1 MQASSAAAP
10 VSRSMNEATACRL
23 STASSTCDRPS
34 WGTGRCNGQMAALVA
49 ADAALHRHL
58 LTVDDLASSADHV
71 VGPGSVLCRRV
82 VELADGR
89 AESPGETRLREA
101 LRWMGLVAIPQF
113 RIEDGPFLA
122 LVDFIVE
129 EYQLAIE
136 FDGFVKYGRLDRLAQ
151 STRAD
156 IVMAEKIRED
166 HIRELGQRFLRVI
179 WRDMDE
185 LRALR
190 RCIDSIIQRAAM
202 HRSA

>member
-1 MQASSAAAP
+1 MSSAPHRCA
-10 VSRSMNEATACRL
+10 VGEWSGWR
-23 STASSTCDRPS
+23 
-34 WGTGRCNGQMAALVA
+34 TGAQ
-49 ADAALHRHL
+49 
-58 LTVDDLASSADHV
+58 
-71 VGPGSVLCRRV
+71 
-82 VELADGR
+82 
-89 AESPGETRLREA
+89 ESPGETRLREA

-166 HIRELGQRFLRVI
+166 HIRELGHRFLRVI

-185 LRALR
+185 LHALR